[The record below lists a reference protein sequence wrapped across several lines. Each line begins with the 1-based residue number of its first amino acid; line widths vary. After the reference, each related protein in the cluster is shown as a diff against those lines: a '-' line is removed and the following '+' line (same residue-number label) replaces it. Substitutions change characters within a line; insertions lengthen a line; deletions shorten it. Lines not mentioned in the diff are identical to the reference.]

1 MERRKDNKGRV
12 LKEGESQR
20 KDGLYQ
26 YRWTDKFGKRHTM
39 YANDLKAL
47 RDKKKQTLESD
58 VEQADVIIT
67 MYELIKRYET
77 IHKKSL
83 KETSAYTRGQ
93 YLRKIKNDPFGE
105 KNISSISTLDAKEW
119 FLSLNENGMSQC
131 AIGNMKNIISPAF
144 QMAVDENMI
153 SYNPFSFSL
162 NKLIKPTKK
171 KKILLSEEQYKK
183 LIDFSKTSKVY
194 KKYTDMLIILHE
206 TGVRVGELCGITID
220 DVDLKNNCLNITHQ
234 ISYVPGIGT
243 FVQEP
248 KSESGKRK
256 IPLTDSA
263 RESFERLICQREALN
278 DPGPE
283 MDGYTSFLFLKRGT
297 LSPKDIDSVKSI
309 IESMIGAYHRETGD
323 TLPKTTPHTFRHM
336 FCTRLISA
344 GMNVK
349 SVQYLM
355 GHANIRMTLDVYA
368 EYNLPV
374 TVDDFLRIANG

>member
-47 RDKKKQTLESD
+47 RDKKKQALEFD

-93 YLRKIKNDPFGE
+93 YLRKIKNDSFGE

-153 SYNPFSFSL
+153 SYNPFSFS
-162 NKLIKPTKK
+162 
-171 KKILLSEEQYKK
+171 
-183 LIDFSKTSKVY
+183 
-194 KKYTDMLIILHE
+194 
-206 TGVRVGELCGITID
+206 
-220 DVDLKNNCLNITHQ
+220 
-234 ISYVPGIGT
+234 
-243 FVQEP
+243 
-248 KSESGKRK
+248 
-256 IPLTDSA
+256 
-263 RESFERLICQREALN
+263 
-278 DPGPE
+278 
-283 MDGYTSFLFLKRGT
+283 
-297 LSPKDIDSVKSI
+297 
-309 IESMIGAYHRETGD
+309 
-323 TLPKTTPHTFRHM
+323 
-336 FCTRLISA
+336 
-344 GMNVK
+344 
-349 SVQYLM
+349 
-355 GHANIRMTLDVYA
+355 
-368 EYNLPV
+368 
-374 TVDDFLRIANG
+374 

>member
-47 RDKKKQTLESD
+47 RDKKKQALEFD

-93 YLRKIKNDPFGE
+93 YLRKIKNDSFGE

-183 LIDFSKTSKVY
+183 LIDFS
-194 KKYTDMLIILHE
+194 LRICH
-206 TGVRVGELCGITID
+206 
-220 DVDLKNNCLNITHQ
+220 N
-234 ISYVPGIGT
+234 
-243 FVQEP
+243 QE
-248 KSESGKRK
+248 K
-256 IPLTDSA
+256 
-263 RESFERLICQREALN
+263 
-278 DPGPE
+278 
-283 MDGYTSFLFLKRGT
+283 GT
-297 LSPKDIDSVKSI
+297 LFWHK
-309 IESMIGAYHRETGD
+309 YQT
-323 TLPKTTPHTFRHM
+323 
-336 FCTRLISA
+336 
-344 GMNVK
+344 
-349 SVQYLM
+349 YLK
-355 GHANIRMTLDVYA
+355 GHKHERY
-368 EYNLPV
+368 
-374 TVDDFLRIANG
+374 

>member
-162 NKLIKPTKK
+162 NKLYCQKSSIKN
-171 KKILLSEEQYKK
+171 LL
-183 LIDFSKTSKVY
+183 T
-194 KKYTDMLIILHE
+194 
-206 TGVRVGELCGITID
+206 
-220 DVDLKNNCLNITHQ
+220 
-234 ISYVPGIGT
+234 
-243 FVQEP
+243 
-248 KSESGKRK
+248 
-256 IPLTDSA
+256 
-263 RESFERLICQREALN
+263 
-278 DPGPE
+278 
-283 MDGYTSFLFLKRGT
+283 FLKR
-297 LSPKDIDSVKSI
+297 VKSI
-309 IESMIGAYHRETGD
+309 R
-323 TLPKTTPHTFRHM
+323 
-336 FCTRLISA
+336 
-344 GMNVK
+344 
-349 SVQYLM
+349 
-355 GHANIRMTLDVYA
+355 NIQICLLYCMKQEFVLVSYA
-368 EYNLPV
+368 E
-374 TVDDFLRIANG
+374 